1 MDAAFFPDSYT
12 VVGEGKMAKKKE
24 KSKNLQELQR
34 FGRHLE
40 SLIKKAGYS
49 SPYDFW
55 VQKAGDEMSRASLN
69 YLIAG
74 EREPKLLTLILLADL
89 LEISPSKLLDF

>member
-1 MDAAFFPDSYT
+1 
-12 VVGEGKMAKKKE
+12 MAKKKE

>member
-1 MDAAFFPDSYT
+1 M
-12 VVGEGKMAKKKE
+12 GKKKKINNNE
-24 KSKNLQELQR
+24 ELRR

-40 SLIKKAGYS
+40 NLILKQGYS

-55 VQKAGDEMSRASLN
+55 VQTAGDEMARASLN

-74 EREPKLLTLILLADL
+74 KREPKLLTLRLLANL
-89 LEISPSKLLDF
+89 LEVSPAELMDF